1 MWELLRPD
9 AVAVLNDEW
18 AKKSLARYFAVMQN
32 KKKAKFLISQK
43 LPAGF
48 DKGDSLEK
56 LWHEHQKLTVEYS
69 KLEQEV
75 DGGRDLDAL
84 PTPEKSYFDLKIEIA
99 SRILQ
104 NCHFCIRRCGVNR
117 AAGSLGYCGC
127 GDVLTVSSIFEHLGE
142 EPELVPSGTIFTMG
156 CTMRCLHCQNWA
168 ISQWMEPGATY
179 TSSIMAREIENLRLR
194 GCRNVNLVGGEPTPW
209 LKHWL
214 ETFKHVKVNVPV
226 VWNSNTYYS
235 PETAQLLANFARS
248 QEILDEL
255 WAITEELEPTEGE
268 VTLDGEPLTPAR
280 AAELMRGVAP
290 GEIAGLVDELNA
302 RYEADGRPYTIVSE
316 GSGYRLRLRPE
327 FAPLRN
333 RFYGKMREVRLSQ
346 AAVDILAI
354 VAYQQP
360 LTAEQINKLRGKPSG
375 HVLSQLVHRQLLRIE
390 RTGPRRTAQYYT
402 TERFLR
408 LFGLDSLDDLP
419 RD

>member
-1 MWELLRPD
+1 M
-9 AVAVLNDEW
+9 AADEQFPHPPE
-18 AKKSLARYFAVMQN
+18 SPPG
-32 KKKAKFLISQK
+32 I
-43 LPAGF
+43 
-48 DKGDSLEK
+48 SLEE
-56 LWHEHQKLTVEYS
+56 LAAAFAQAMGGGAQTAGELAAANGGSSAAVS
-69 KLEQEV
+69 
-75 DGGRDLDAL
+75 DGSSA
-84 PTPEKSYFDLKIEIA
+84 A
-99 SRILQ
+99 
-104 NCHFCIRRCGVNR
+104 R
-117 AAGSLGYCGC
+117 AAE
-127 GDVLTVSSIFEHLGE
+127 SSPPGRAASAGAARHK
-142 EPELVPSGTIFTMG
+142 PASVRQT
-156 CTMRCLHCQNWA
+156 
-168 ISQWMEPGATY
+168 PGAPYGT
-179 TSSIMAREIENLRLR
+179 
-194 GCRNVNLVGGEPTPW
+194 
-209 LKHWL
+209 
-214 ETFKHVKVNVPV
+214 VPA
-226 VWNSNTYYS
+226 
-235 PETAQLLANFARS
+235 EADIALAAAS
-248 QEILDEL
+248 DEL
-255 WAITEELEPTEGE
+255 SSSSATDDADGPDDPCPITPSSVLEAMLFVGNR
-268 VTLDGEPLTPAR
+268 DGSPLTPAR

-408 LFGLDSLDDLP
+408 LFSLDSLDDLP

>member
-1 MWELLRPD
+1 MAADEQFPHPPESPPGISLEELAAAFAQAMGGGAQAAGGPSAANDRSS
-9 AVAVLNDEW
+9 AAVLEGSSD
-18 AKKSLARYFAVMQN
+18 AQAADSSSPGGAASSGSLRR
-32 KKKAKFLISQK
+32 K
-43 LPAGF
+43 PASIRPTAAPPLGAAA
-48 DKGDSLEK
+48 SESAAAP
-56 LWHEHQKLTVEYS
+56 VAAS
-69 KLEQEV
+69 
-75 DGGRDLDAL
+75 DGAL
-84 PTPEKSYFDLKIEIA
+84 PDSAPEDADGPDDPCPITPSSVLEAMLFV
-99 SRILQ
+99 
-104 NCHFCIRRCGVNR
+104 GNR
-117 AAGSLGYCGC
+117 DGS
-127 GDVLTVSSIFEHLGE
+127 
-142 EPELVPSGTIFTMG
+142 
-156 CTMRCLHCQNWA
+156 
-168 ISQWMEPGATY
+168 
-179 TSSIMAREIENLRLR
+179 
-194 GCRNVNLVGGEPTPW
+194 
-209 LKHWL
+209 
-214 ETFKHVKVNVPV
+214 
-226 VWNSNTYYS
+226 
-235 PETAQLLANFARS
+235 
-248 QEILDEL
+248 
-255 WAITEELEPTEGE
+255 
-268 VTLDGEPLTPAR
+268 PLTPAR

-390 RTGPRRTAQYYT
+390 RTAPRRTAQYYT